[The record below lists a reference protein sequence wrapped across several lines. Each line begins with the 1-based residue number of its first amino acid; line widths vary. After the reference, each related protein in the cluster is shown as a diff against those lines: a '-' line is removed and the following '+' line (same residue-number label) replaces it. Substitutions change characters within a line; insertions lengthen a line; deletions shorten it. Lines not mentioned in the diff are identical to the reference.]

1 MPRYNVLITIN
12 QYIEMY
18 ADTPVD
24 AEGAAFR
31 AYKNGEIEIDSYPE
45 FICEEFDLIEEDEN
59 A

>member
-24 AEGAAFR
+24 AEEAAFR